1 MVFKAPL
8 LDKPAPGWKRDLP
21 GPNETPSTEPHP
33 PVLSNPPN
41 YFDDVCLELARATMR
56 MRGVGVWI
64 APFTFLL
71 SMAFPVSLIMFV
83 VTEQSAPP

>member
-21 GPNETPSTEPHP
+21 GPNEDPSVEPYP

-41 YFDDVCLELARATMR
+41 HVGNVYLELARATMR
-56 MRGVGVWI
+56 IRGVGIWM
-64 APFTFLL
+64 APFIFLL
-71 SMAFPVSLIMFV
+71 SVSFP
-83 VTEQSAPP
+83 